1 MYSQDDNVNNTVAAQ
16 YTTTDLGSAA
26 ALLAA
31 GFALQKLDRETNP
44 GRAYFVFEDSPKL
57 RTALDDYWSGGLMV
71 DAKAYFESSK
81 WLKSR
86 IYNG

>member
-1 MYSQDDNVNNTVAAQ
+1 MYSQRDNVNNPIAAQ

-31 GFALQKLDRETNP
+31 GFALLKLDRETKP
-44 GRAYFVFEDSPKL
+44 GRAFFVFEDSPKL
-57 RTALDDYWSGGLMV
+57 QAALNNYWSGELMV

>member
-1 MYSQDDNVNNTVAAQ
+1 MYSQHNNVNNPVTPQ

-31 GFALQKLDRETNP
+31 GFTLQMLDRETKP
-44 GRAYFVFEDSPKL
+44 GRAFFMFDDSKKL
-57 RTALDDYWSGGLMV
+57 QAVLNDYWSGNLMV